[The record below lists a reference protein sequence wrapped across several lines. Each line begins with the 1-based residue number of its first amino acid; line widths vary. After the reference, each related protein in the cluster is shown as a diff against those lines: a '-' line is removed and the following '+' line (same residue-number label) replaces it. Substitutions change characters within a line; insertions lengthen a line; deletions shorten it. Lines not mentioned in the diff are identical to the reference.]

1 MGDDSRSPKKLDLL
15 LWSHTLHEP
24 AGSSAVR
31 APVMIWGSPG
41 FDSRFSLSFLFLHAS
56 VKALPNLC
64 LRDKSVEGV
73 NTTCQPE

>member
-1 MGDDSRSPKKLDLL
+1 MIVDLQKNLTSR
-15 LWSHTLHEP
+15 WWGHTLHEP
-24 AGSSAVR
+24 AGRSAVR
-31 APVMIWGSPG
+31 VPVMIWGSPG

-64 LRDKSVEGV
+64 LRDESVEGV